1 MRPYLTVLLDMATIP
16 TQGGFVSDIRIA
28 IVGVGNCASAL
39 IQGIFYY
46 SQNGAEH
53 FPGLRHPT
61 LAGYQ
66 AGDIKVVAAFDID
79 ARKVHRDVSEA
90 IFAAPNCTSA
100 FHPSVP
106 RLDVTVQMGEILDSY
121 PAHMDEYPDTEAFRV
136 AKARPV
142 DVVAELKRT
151 RTEILVNY
159 LPVGS
164 QRATEFYAQCCL
176 EAGIALVNCIPVFI
190 ASDINWARKFERTGL
205 PIVGDDI
212 KSQLGATITHRALA
226 KLCEDRGLKL
236 ERTYQLNVGGN
247 TDFLNLLERT
257 RRTTKQI
264 SKTESVQSQLHRPLP
279 ENQIHIG
286 PSDYVSWLKDNKVCF
301 IRMEARGFGGV
312 PITLELRLS
321 VEDSP
326 NSAGM
331 ALDAI
336 RACKIALDRKIAGPL
351 ISASA
356 VAMKHPPEQFPDATA
371 HALFEEF
378 IVGRRKR

>member
-1 MRPYLTVLLDMATIP
+1 
-16 TQGGFVSDIRIA
+16 
-28 IVGVGNCASAL
+28 
-39 IQGIFYY
+39 
-46 SQNGAEH
+46 
-53 FPGLRHPT
+53 
-61 LAGYQ
+61 
-66 AGDIKVVAAFDID
+66 
-79 ARKVHRDVSEA
+79 
-90 IFAAPNCTSA
+90 
-100 FHPSVP
+100 
-106 RLDVTVQMGEILDSY
+106 
-121 PAHMDEYPDTEAFRV
+121 MDEYPDTEAFRV